1 MNSKETKMAVESKIR
16 ELLSGK
22 TPEVVTEEVNELDE
36 AAGSRPA
43 DKSEG
48 DTGAATAV
56 RQGSSEDAPVQ
67 ALNTDGLGGENLG
80 ANSANA
86 VSGNAGRGADKTQ
99 GDATAP
105 KQGSSEDAST
115 EGQVNKPGT
124 KSDVAIK
131 DAPTGMREEEEAADE
146 EVLDEDIT
154 DEEVEA
160 ELELDEESDE
170 EVEEI
175 IEEETLFEDDIKNLF
190 ADEEHLSEDF
200 KTKAAGLFEAV
211 VTARVTAEVEEIEK
225 ELANEAS
232 VAQETFKEEMVQ
244 KIDSYLNYV
253 AENWMKQNELAIEK
267 GLKSEITE
275 SFIGSLKEVFA
286 EHYIEIPEEKYDVLG
301 EMQGEIDS
309 LKSKLD
315 ESTEEK
321 VGLVNTKIELEKA
334 AAVKEATADLTV
346 TEQEKFAKLVEEVEF
361 DGDYAEKLSVIKE
374 NYFPTQAASDEDKLI
389 DDETITA
396 SDDVETPVNRY
407 AQAISRSAKFK

>member
-1 MNSKETKMAVESKIR
+1 MAVESKIR

-190 ADEEHLSEDF
+190 ADEEHLTEEF

-225 ELANEAS
+225 ELADEAS

-321 VGLVNTKIELEKA
+321 VGLVTTKIELEKA

>member
-1 MNSKETKMAVESKIR
+1 MAVESKIR

-86 VSGNAGRGADKTQ
+86 VSGDAGRGADKTQ

-124 KSDVAIK
+124 KSDVSIK
-131 DAPTGMREEEEAADE
+131 DAPTGMREEEEATDE

-225 ELANEAS
+225 ELADEAS
-232 VAQETFKEEMVQ
+232 IAQETFKEEMVQ

-253 AENWMKQNELAIEK
+253 AENWMKENELAIEK

-286 EHYIEIPEEKYDVLG
+286 EHYIEIPEDKYDVLG
-301 EMQGEIDS
+301 EMQSEIDS

-321 VGLVNTKIELEKA
+321 IGLVEAKKELEKA

-346 TEQEKFAKLVEEVEF
+346 TEQEKFAKLVEDVEF
-361 DGDYAEKLSVIKE
+361 DGDYAEKLTVIKE
-374 NYFPTQAASDEDKLI
+374 NYFPAQAASDEDKLI
-389 DDETITA
+389 DDETITV
-396 SDDVETPVNRY
+396 SDDVETPVSRY

>member
-1 MNSKETKMAVESKIR
+1 MAVESKIR

-67 ALNTDGLGGENLG
+67 ALNADGLGGENLG

-86 VSGNAGRGADKTQ
+86 VSGDTGRGADKTQ
-99 GDATAP
+99 GDTGGADSV
-105 KQGSSEDAST
+105 KQGSSETAST
-115 EGQVNKPGT
+115 EGQANKPGT
-124 KSDVAIK
+124 ASDVSIK
-131 DAPTGMREEEEAADE
+131 DAPTGMREEEEAAED

-190 ADEEHLSEDF
+190 ADEEHLSEEF

-211 VTARVTAEVEEIEK
+211 VTARVTAEVEEIQK
-225 ELANEAS
+225 ELADEAS
-232 VAQETFKEEMVQ
+232 IAQETFKEEMVQ

-253 AENWMKQNELAIEK
+253 AENWMKENELAIEK

-301 EMQGEIDS
+301 EMQSEIDS

-321 VGLVNTKIELEKA
+321 IGLVEAKKELEKA

-346 TEQEKFAKLVEEVEF
+346 TEQEKFAKLVEDVEF

-374 NYFPTQAASDEDKLI
+374 NYFPAQAASDEDKLI
-389 DDETITA
+389 DDETITV
-396 SDDVETPVNRY
+396 SDDVETPVSRY

>member
-1 MNSKETKMAVESKIR
+1 MAVESKIR

-43 DKSEG
+43 DNSQG
-48 DTGAATAV
+48 DTGEATSV
-56 RQGSSEDAPVQ
+56 QQGSSEVPPVT
-67 ALNTDGLGGENLG
+67 ALNSDGLGGENLG
-80 ANSANA
+80 AASANA
-86 VSGNAGRGADKTQ
+86 VSGDTGRGADKTQ
-99 GDATAP
+99 GDTGGADSV
-105 KQGSSEDAST
+105 KQGSSETAST
-115 EGQVNKPGT
+115 EGQANKPGT
-124 KSDVAIK
+124 SADVSIK
-131 DAPTGMREEEEAADE
+131 DAPQGMREDEEVADE

-154 DEEVEA
+154 DEEIEA

-170 EVEEI
+170 EVEEV

-211 VTARVTAEVEEIEK
+211 VTARVTAEVEEIQK
-225 ELANEAS
+225 ELADEAS
-232 VAQETFKEEMVQ
+232 IAQETFKEEMVQ

-253 AENWMKQNELAIEK
+253 AENWMKENELAIEK

-286 EHYIEIPEEKYDVLG
+286 EHYIEIPDEKYDVLG

-321 VGLVNTKIELEKA
+321 IGLVEAKKELEKA

-346 TEQEKFAKLVEEVEF
+346 TEQEKFAKLVEDVEF

-374 NYFPTQAASDEDKLI
+374 NYFPGQTASDEDKLI
-389 DDETITA
+389 DDETITV
-396 SDDVETPVNRY
+396 SDDVETPVSRY